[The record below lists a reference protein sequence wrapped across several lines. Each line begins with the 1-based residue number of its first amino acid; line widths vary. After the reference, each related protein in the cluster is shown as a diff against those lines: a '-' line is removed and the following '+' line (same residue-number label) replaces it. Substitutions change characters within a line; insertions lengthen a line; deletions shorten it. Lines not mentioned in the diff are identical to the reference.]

1 MRNTQ
6 LKVVIADSN
15 LQERESKQL
24 SMEARGMKV
33 ILSTGDGNKVLKV
46 INDGKADIVVMDMVL
61 SGVDGIGILE
71 ESRNICEK
79 KPIIIIQTALR
90 MENLV
95 EQAIKFGADYYMMKP
110 VSNTMLIKR
119 VYQLM
124 EKRMQINPIV
134 TGTEKNTVS
143 FCDKVEKEKRKRESE
158 GSLGNIFRKNA
169 REYEPARAIN
179 NVCSG
184 NLELDV
190 TNLLLEIG
198 IPAHIKGYQYIREGI
213 MLSFYDKN
221 MLHYIT
227 KCLYPPIAKKY
238 KTTSSSVERTIR
250 HAIEV
255 AFRRGNRQVLEEIFS
270 NTICSKKTKPTNSEF
285 IALLTDKL
293 RLEYRTRNAS

>member
-6 LKVVIADSN
+6 LKVVISDSN

-46 INDGKADIVVMDMVL
+46 INEGKADIVVMDMVL

-110 VSNTMLIKR
+110 VSNQMLINRVMQLVSKR
-119 VYQLM
+119 Y
-124 EKRMQINPIV
+124 
-134 TGTEKNTVS
+134 T
-143 FCDKVEKEKRKRESE
+143 RESE

-184 NLELDV
+184 NLEIDV

-227 KCLYPPIAKKY
+227 KCLYPTIAKKY

>member
-79 KPIIIIQTALR
+79 IIIIQTALR

-110 VSNTMLIKR
+110 VSNQMLINRVMQLVSKR
-119 VYQLM
+119 Y
-124 EKRMQINPIV
+124 
-134 TGTEKNTVS
+134 T
-143 FCDKVEKEKRKRESE
+143 RESE

-227 KCLYPPIAKKY
+227 KCLYPTIAKKY

>member
-95 EQAIKFGADYYMMKP
+95 EQAIKFGVDYYMMKP
-110 VSNTMLIKR
+110 VSNQMLINRVMQLVSKR
-119 VYQLM
+119 Y
-124 EKRMQINPIV
+124 
-134 TGTEKNTVS
+134 T
-143 FCDKVEKEKRKRESE
+143 RESE

-227 KCLYPPIAKKY
+227 KCLYPTIAKKY

>member
-79 KPIIIIQTALR
+79 KPT
-90 MENLV
+90 
-95 EQAIKFGADYYMMKP
+95 
-110 VSNTMLIKR
+110 
-119 VYQLM
+119 
-124 EKRMQINPIV
+124 
-134 TGTEKNTVS
+134 
-143 FCDKVEKEKRKRESE
+143 RESE

-184 NLELDV
+184 NLEIDV

-227 KCLYPPIAKKY
+227 KCLYPTIAKKY

>member
-110 VSNTMLIKR
+110 VSNQMLINRVMQLVSKR
-119 VYQLM
+119 Y
-124 EKRMQINPIV
+124 
-134 TGTEKNTVS
+134 T
-143 FCDKVEKEKRKRESE
+143 RESE

-227 KCLYPPIAKKY
+227 KCLYPTIAKKY
-238 KTTSSSVERTIR
+238 KTTYSSVERTIR

>member
-1 MRNTQ
+1 MGRTKWVEEKYIEKEWKMRNTQ

-110 VSNTMLIKR
+110 VSNQMLINRVMQLVSKR
-119 VYQLM
+119 Y
-124 EKRMQINPIV
+124 
-134 TGTEKNTVS
+134 T
-143 FCDKVEKEKRKRESE
+143 RESE

-184 NLELDV
+184 NLEIDV

-227 KCLYPPIAKKY
+227 KCLYPTIAKKY

>member
-1 MRNTQ
+1 MGRG
-6 LKVVIADSN
+6 KVYRKGVENEKYAVKSSN
-15 LQERESKQL
+15 SKQL

-110 VSNTMLIKR
+110 VSNQMLINRVMQLVSKR
-119 VYQLM
+119 Y
-124 EKRMQINPIV
+124 
-134 TGTEKNTVS
+134 T
-143 FCDKVEKEKRKRESE
+143 RESE

-227 KCLYPPIAKKY
+227 KCLYPTIAKKY

>member
-110 VSNTMLIKR
+110 VSNQMLINRVMQLVSKR
-119 VYQLM
+119 Y
-124 EKRMQINPIV
+124 
-134 TGTEKNTVS
+134 T
-143 FCDKVEKEKRKRESE
+143 RESE

-184 NLELDV
+184 NLEIDV

-227 KCLYPPIAKKY
+227 KCLYPTIAKKY

-255 AFRRGNRQVLEEIFS
+255 AFRRGNRQVLEEILS

>member
-15 LQERESKQL
+15 PQERESKQL

-110 VSNTMLIKR
+110 VSNQMLINRVMQLVSKR
-119 VYQLM
+119 Y
-124 EKRMQINPIV
+124 
-134 TGTEKNTVS
+134 T
-143 FCDKVEKEKRKRESE
+143 RESE

-184 NLELDV
+184 NLEIDV

-227 KCLYPPIAKKY
+227 KCLYPTIAKKY